1 MSHINLQLPLD
12 KNLMHELKV
21 GQWVYLSGSMVT
33 ARDAALRKIN
43 DLISENKKPSVD
55 FAGQLIY
62 FVGPTPPAEGEA
74 IGSAGPTTSN
84 RMESYMTALLE
95 AGAVGFMG
103 KGPLSSGAVSEVQ
116 RQGALYLAAVGG
128 AGAFYGSKI
137 KGAAL
142 LAFEELGPE
151 AIYSL
156 HVEAFPAV
164 VAIDLHGGNLFEE
177 GPKAYVKKEEA

>member
-12 KNLMHELKV
+12 KNILHELKV
-21 GQWVYLSGSMVT
+21 GQWIYLSGSLVT

-43 DLISENKKPSVD
+43 DFIAETKKPPVD
-55 FAGQLIY
+55 FAGQLLY
-62 FVGPTPPAEGEA
+62 FVGPTPPAAGEA

-84 RMESYMTALLE
+84 RMESFMPALLE
-95 AGAVGFMG
+95 SGVVGFMG
-103 KGPLSSGAVSEVQ
+103 KGPLSSGAVAEVQ
-116 RQGALYLAAVGG
+116 RHGALYLAAVGG
-128 AGAFYGSKI
+128 AGAYYGSKI

-156 HVEAFPAV
+156 HVENFPAV
-164 VAIDLHGGNLFEE
+164 VALDLHGGNLFEE
-177 GPKAYVKKEEA
+177 GPKAYVKHEEA